1 MSAPKIPTVDL
12 EFYEQPKTIGY
23 FEGII
28 NSLRIDLDKEGADT
42 SFTSPDLSYFTAHC
56 QKFQLDHLG
65 KEAAEKAK
73 RHRKTVAAGI
83 PFVLFSVHHLSVQ
96 SSLYHIL
103 KAAYKFKSDH
113 RIKDWRFEAEEE
125 IQLYLQMI
133 HVIKQALFDAGFES
147 CLPHIAFHPSIDDHR
162 KKKMSLSIEGL
173 GGVMVNEITE
183 ATHII
188 YNEEQPLD
196 KHHKIWRVVENTID
210 DRVIVHWVGLPDSY
224 NTIVLFKDV
233 FKDKEDTT
241 PISIPQDHQKAPWHL
256 KSNWIED
263 SVKYNEWMS
272 PMDYVMIEQQKQ
284 PRTKKKRALD
294 DQVSSPAKKQK
305 DDKPQEPTQD
315 EIALQ
320 FMPVQQHEVII
331 PSYAAWFDIA
341 SIHSIETRGLPE
353 FFNSKNKSKNPSV
366 YKDYR
371 DFMINTYRLNPSEY
385 LTVTACRRNMTGDVC
400 AIIRVH
406 AFLEQWGLINYQMDP
421 TAKPTAIGPPFEGQI
436 KIIAELP
443 PGLNKYANE
452 EGINQKE
459 AEANKENL
467 HQTNTTKP
475 NVSSS
480 SASSSSPSVSDTAV
494 AAPLKETTAVPQPI
508 VFDLNLDLRKNI
520 YEKTPK
526 CTVCEKE
533 TDDGYQNE
541 AEFICAACFEKKDTR
556 DGFTASKDHW
566 TEQEDLL
573 LLEGLEMFPTDWEQ
587 IAQHVA
593 TKTREACILHYL
605 KLPTADPRIDP
616 HVQSLGLLNF
626 DQKTPVEN
634 PIMSVVAFL
643 ASHVKPKVATA
654 SSLFAN
660 DDQQQEPEGDRTE
673 MDAESERLE
682 TTYELIRAKVSEFS
696 SRLANFGH
704 MESVVDEQRRGLERE
719 KFLIRQSHL
728 TIRNQMD
735 SIYHSM
741 FQHRQAKAL
750 QEQQRK
756 LAQEAAA
763 AAAAASAIATSAAAA
778 AVSTAAV
785 APNAFTAPA
794 EPTAAE
800 PTAAEPTAAEPTA
813 VAPTAVAPTD
823 VAPTAA
829 EPTAAAP
836 TAAAPTTAAPT
847 AVTPTDVAPTAETS
861 TITEAVTITETTK
874 VAQETQD
881 PKYPEQTVFTPTN

>member
-1 MSAPKIPTVDL
+1 
-12 EFYEQPKTIGY
+12 
-23 FEGII
+23 
-28 NSLRIDLDKEGADT
+28 
-42 SFTSPDLSYFTAHC
+42 
-56 QKFQLDHLG
+56 
-65 KEAAEKAK
+65 
-73 RHRKTVAAGI
+73 
-83 PFVLFSVHHLSVQ
+83 
-96 SSLYHIL
+96 
-103 KAAYKFKSDH
+103 
-113 RIKDWRFEAEEE
+113 
-125 IQLYLQMI
+125 
-133 HVIKQALFDAGFES
+133 
-147 CLPHIAFHPSIDDHR
+147 
-162 KKKMSLSIEGL
+162 
-173 GGVMVNEITE
+173 
-183 ATHII
+183 
-188 YNEEQPLD
+188 
-196 KHHKIWRVVENTID
+196 
-210 DRVIVHWVGLPDSY
+210 
-224 NTIVLFKDV
+224 
-233 FKDKEDTT
+233 
-241 PISIPQDHQKAPWHL
+241 
-256 KSNWIED
+256 
-263 SVKYNEWMS
+263 
-272 PMDYVMIEQQKQ
+272 MIEQQKQ

-452 EGINQKE
+452 EGVNQKE

-475 NVSSS
+475 SVSSS
-480 SASSSSPSVSDTAV
+480 SASTSPPLVADTAV
-494 AAPLKETTAVPQPI
+494 AAAPLKETTAVPQPI

-533 TDDGYQNE
+533 TDDGYQND

-556 DGFTASKDHW
+556 DGFIASKDHW

-660 DDQQQEPEGDRTE
+660 DDQQEPEQEDVTE

-728 TIRNQMD
+728 AIRNQMD

-778 AVSTAAV
+778 AESTAAV
-785 APNAFTAPA
+785 APITFTAPA
-794 EPTAAE
+794 Q
-800 PTAAEPTAAEPTA
+800 
-813 VAPTAVAPTD
+813 
-823 VAPTAA
+823 PTAA

-836 TAAAPTTAAPT
+836 TAAAPTDVAPTAVAPTAVAPTAAAPT
-847 AVTPTDVAPTAETS
+847 AAAPTDVAPTAETS
-861 TITEAVTITETTK
+861 TITESVTITETTK
-874 VAQETQD
+874 VAPETQD